1 MRNRA
6 GRSRSMRSMS
16 RRTLFSL
23 IIPVVL
29 VVAYFGITSGVR
41 AHVSGLIEHAVNKPL
56 PEFTLLDRTGKTW
69 TKADL
74 AGKRAVVHFFRSHC
88 HSCEVEAPAIREL
101 EKNKPDDVI
110 WLHVMTDVVLAVT
123 KETTEATIARKRFTE
138 PILMADEAFVDLF
151 HKASWAQVTPVT
163 YVVDAKGT
171 VRYGLRGQQ
180 TMAAIDEAIDA
191 VAKTL

>member
-1 MRNRA
+1 MR
-6 GRSRSMRSMS
+6 GRSRRA
-16 RRTLFSL
+16 LFSL

-29 VVAYFGITSGVR
+29 VVADFGITSGVR

-123 KETTEATIARKRFTE
+123 KETTEATIARKGFTE